1 MTDQF
6 PIWYG
11 PKFATIER
19 SRTAFRPLSLA
30 NLGFFAMTEQPTKP
44 SCDACR
50 DGAALEFD
58 FTMAFQPIV
67 NLTERSVYA
76 YEALVRGTD
85 GSGAASVL
93 GRVNDQNRYAFD
105 QACRV
110 KAVELASRLQ
120 MPCLLSINFL
130 PNAVY
135 KAATCIRATLEA
147 ARRFNFPT
155 ERIIF
160 ELTEGEELVNKDH
173 LKEIVT
179 EYQKHGF
186 RTAIDDFGAGY
197 AGLNLLAEF
206 QPDIIKLDMALVRD
220 IDSHR
225 VRQAIVEGI
234 VGVCRALDIEV
245 IGEGIES
252 VGELRH
258 LHSLGINLFQGY
270 LFARPGFQALPAV
283 EWPTL

>member
-1 MTDQF
+1 MSEH
-6 PIWYG
+6 P
-11 PKFATIER
+11 PK
-19 SRTAFRPLSLA
+19 
-30 NLGFFAMTEQPTKP
+30 PT
-44 SCDACR
+44 CAACQ

-58 FTMAFQPIV
+58 FSMAFQPIV
-67 NLTERSVYA
+67 DMRDRSLFA

-85 GSGAASVL
+85 GSSAASIL
-93 GRVNDQNRYAFD
+93 GRVTDHNRYAFD

-120 MPCLLSINFL
+120 VPCLLSINFL

-135 KAATCIRATLEA
+135 KASTCIRATLEA

-160 ELTEGEELVNKDH
+160 ELTEGEELQDKDH
-173 LKEIVT
+173 LKDIIQ
-179 EYQKHGF
+179 EYHKHNF

-220 IDSHR
+220 IDTHN
-225 VRQAIVEGI
+225 VRQAIVQGI
-234 VGVCRALDIEV
+234 LGVCRALNIEV
-245 IGEGIES
+245 IAEGIES

-258 LHSLGINLFQGY
+258 LHGQGINLFQGY
-270 LFARPGFQALPAV
+270 LFARPALEQLPEV
-283 EWPTL
+283 NWPTL